1 MEASHNFG
9 QATSGISVASM
20 ERPLAT
26 KIRKFY
32 CLFGAHCVPVST
44 SKVACGG
51 AITPY
56 RTQPPT
62 KRN

>member
-9 QATSGISVASM
+9 QAPSGISVASM
-20 ERPLAT
+20 ERPHAT

-32 CLFGAHCVPVST
+32 CLFGAHRVTVST

-51 AITPY
+51 VITPS
-56 RTQPPT
+56 RTPLPT
-62 KRN
+62 ARD